1 MAEPTSAAN
10 HTGSQGAAKPASV
23 AVGRPAA
30 PGTGPAR
37 VNGAPTAPP
46 ANQSGEVRG
55 EPTAPIEPSIW
66 KKYSPHHEFPLSLLT
81 TIVLYMFAGLV
92 IAVFGVVSIYFGSGE
107 MPEIENIEFAGG
119 GGDPSGSR
127 DSNVNYGPQENIDF
141 RLDDEI
147 SDAPVVETQP
157 DLTAPTEA
165 RERLVEE
172 VKRTNQPFRGP
183 NSFGRGGT
191 GTGGGKGSGHGTG
204 EGDGSGPGKQT
215 KREKR
220 KDRWFVT
227 FPFRSGEDYLRHVAK
242 LGAYIAYPEGEGKF
256 RLFED
261 LNKRPL
267 MGRVGTV
274 ADIKKWNRIYWRDTN
289 PDAIYALAS
298 ALNLSSPP
306 PYFWIFF
313 PVELENLLFEKE
325 KAYRG
330 LTEEQIIQR
339 NLETHF
345 EVDRVGDKYEV
356 RVIKQERK
364 SR

>member
-1 MAEPTSAAN
+1 MAEQIPGANNSMQQVGAKAGATTPARAVPPGKTPAQVNGSQAAAN
-10 HTGSQGAAKPASV
+10 
-23 AVGRPAA
+23 PAA
-30 PGTGPAR
+30 DP
-37 VNGAPTAPP
+37 
-46 ANQSGEVRG
+46 RG
-55 EPTAPIEPSIW
+55 EPSAPIEPSIW

-81 TIVLYMFAGLV
+81 TIVLYLFAGLV

-107 MPEIENIEFAGG
+107 MPELEAVEFAGG

-141 RLDDEI
+141 RLDDETT
-147 SDAPVVETQP
+147 DAPVVETTP

-172 VKRTNQPFRGP
+172 VKRTQPFRGP

-204 EGDGSGPGKQT
+204 EGDGSGPGKQS

-220 KDRWFVT
+220 KDRWLVT
-227 FPFRSGEDYLRHVAK
+227 FPFRSGEDYLRHLGK

-256 RLFED
+256 RLIED

-274 ADIKKWNRIYWRDTN
+274 ADIKKWNRIYWRDAN

-306 PYFWIFF
+306 SYFWIFF

-330 LTEEQIIQR
+330 LTEDQIIQR

-345 EVDRVGDKYEV
+345 EVDRSGDKYEV
-356 RVIKQERK
+356 RVIKQERRT